1 MFPPSAA
8 EPVVHSGT
16 LSDSVHFCWTVYPH
30 RIFVGRHIAGLASA
44 VEARV
49 HCRLLPPAA
58 VCWPVS
64 QEIQTGPPLYATDM
78 DCNECPKASGLENL
92 CFRSSLMESLSCFN
106 TCNLDLLQFL
116 CCDSHCIGR
125 PWLPLPLNGGMMMIQ
140 NVSIRCFLQ
149 GLALRLPA
157 THLLRPTP

>member
-1 MFPPSAA
+1 MLGLGRYTVGVS
-8 EPVVHSGT
+8 VHSRTIAGCEEPCTVGT
-16 LSDSVHFCWTVYPH
+16 DDAQCSRHLRLNLSCTVGLCQTVCTFVGQCMYLY

-106 TCNLDLLQFL
+106 TCNLDILQFP
-116 CCDSHCIGR
+116 C
-125 PWLPLPLNGGMMMIQ
+125 
-140 NVSIRCFLQ
+140 
-149 GLALRLPA
+149 
-157 THLLRPTP
+157 LL